1 VLSSAAA
8 VIGVSAVLFSG
19 GAATVD
25 PPAKGGPWRQL
36 GAAVTSRPGKLAHFF
51 RAATSPTALAVVA
64 KSSSSKPIRVT
75 WFSYCE
81 FESDDAQTEQN
92 QATVTGIRSVTVLP
106 HVLDGATLCNVSV
119 TIRVAN
125 GRAAAAIFTR
135 NVPRPR

>member
-8 VIGVSAVLFSG
+8 AVAASALLFVG
-19 GAATVD
+19 GAAAVT

-36 GAAVTSRPGKLAHFF
+36 GAAVTSKPTRLAHFF
-51 RAATSPTALAVVA
+51 RSATSPNALAVVA
-64 KSSSSKPIRVT
+64 TSSSGKPIRMT

-92 QATVTGIRSVTVLP
+92 QGTVTGVGRVTALP

-125 GRAAAAIFTR
+125 GRASAAIFGA
-135 NVPRPR
+135 